1 MDVQD
6 DRRIDLE
13 HAGAG
18 RVEDDSRSSLADLS
32 RLATTT
38 LSLPD
43 MLSHVAE
50 YAVRAIP
57 GADGAGLTLLHPE
70 RAATIVASA
79 AFVRDVD
86 DIQYAL
92 GQGPCITAASEGRTV
107 RSGELETDAQWPDFG
122 RRVAVLNVHSA
133 LSLPLITDSGVLGA
147 MNVYAR
153 RPDAFDDQAAELGQF
168 FAIPAA
174 ISVQNARA
182 LASAKRLTEHL
193 EKALGSSSSIE
204 QAVGI
209 LISRS
214 GCTPDE
220 AYAQLRTLSQNDH
233 VKMDVVARRVVTEA
247 SRSARARRRRR

>member
-1 MDVQD
+1 M
-6 DRRIDLE
+6 
-13 HAGAG
+13 
-18 RVEDDSRSSLADLS
+18 
-32 RLATTT
+32 
-38 LSLPD
+38 
-43 MLSHVAE
+43 
-50 YAVRAIP
+50 
-57 GADGAGLTLLHPE
+57 
-70 RAATIVASA
+70 
-79 AFVRDVD
+79 
-86 DIQYAL
+86 
-92 GQGPCITAASEGRTV
+92 
-107 RSGELETDAQWPDFG
+107 
-122 RRVAVLNVHSA
+122 LNVHSA